1 VIETALVG
9 RQHERAAPY
18 QVGTGIRW
26 LLMTYAPAI
35 DNAIGAGVAQ
45 GVDSIRNAINTTL
58 LRPRQFELDSFIDS
72 PIYHSPDYYGDFGV
86 SFPMGTFIDGGG
98 GCGVV
103 ADMDPSLIPELCSV

>member
-1 VIETALVG
+1 VIAVG
-9 RQHERAAPY
+9 LTLKTTSIPWWPKSLSDDLAP
-18 QVGTGIRW
+18 V
-26 LLMTYAPAI
+26 I

-58 LRPRQFELDSFIDS
+58 LGPRQFELDSLIDS

-86 SFPMGTFIDGGG
+86 SFPMGTFIDRGG